1 MIIRQNWIER
11 LAASWQLAPIV
22 WLTGVR
28 RAGKTTLAQDVI
40 RQSSATNVQF
50 FNCDLPSVNKRV
62 QDPERFL
69 GALEPGI
76 VVFDEVH
83 QLENPSQL
91 LKIAADEFPALKVL
105 ATGSSTLSATSKFRD
120 SLTGRKR
127 QVHLLPILFSELPA
141 FSIRDLRTRLLR
153 GGLPPAL
160 LAQQHDPSFY
170 SEWLDSYFARDIQ
183 ELFKIEK
190 RSHFLR
196 LLEAIL
202 RLSGGATTTQT
213 LATLT
218 GLSRPTIIN
227 YLEVL
232 EATLTLKVVRP
243 HFGNSV
249 QELVKQPKLYGF
261 DTGFVCHTRGIE
273 ALRDEDCG
281 ALWEHLV
288 LDMLSANFPLQ
299 EVRYWR
305 DKKDHEIDFVLPAA
319 NGKVHAIECKW
330 DCDAF
335 DARNL
340 KHFRELY
347 PEGENLLIAPNAIT
361 GLVTRHGFEVRK
373 ELEVR
378 QCGLGDLARVLTA

>member
-1 MIIRQNWIER
+1 MIIRENWIAR
-11 LAASWQLAPIV
+11 LTASWQLAPIV

-28 RAGKTTLAQDVI
+28 RAGKTTLAQDLI
-40 RQSSATNVQF
+40 RQSDAKTVQF
-50 FNCDLPSVNKRV
+50 FNCDLPSVHKRV

-127 QVHLLPILFSELPA
+127 QVHLLPVLFSELPA

-202 RLSGGATTTQT
+202 RLSGGTT
-213 LATLT
+213 
-218 GLSRPTIIN
+218 RP
-227 YLEVL
+227 
-232 EATLTLKVVRP
+232 
-243 HFGNSV
+243 
-249 QELVKQPKLYGF
+249 
-261 DTGFVCHTRGIE
+261 
-273 ALRDEDCG
+273 
-281 ALWEHLV
+281 
-288 LDMLSANFPLQ
+288 
-299 EVRYWR
+299 
-305 DKKDHEIDFVLPAA
+305 
-319 NGKVHAIECKW
+319 
-330 DCDAF
+330 
-335 DARNL
+335 
-340 KHFRELY
+340 
-347 PEGENLLIAPNAIT
+347 
-361 GLVTRHGFEVRK
+361 
-373 ELEVR
+373 
-378 QCGLGDLARVLTA
+378 